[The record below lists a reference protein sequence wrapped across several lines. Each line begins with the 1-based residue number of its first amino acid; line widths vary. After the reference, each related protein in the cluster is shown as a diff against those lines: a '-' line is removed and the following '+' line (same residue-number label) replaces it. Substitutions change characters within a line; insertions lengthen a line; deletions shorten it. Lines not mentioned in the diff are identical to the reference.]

1 MLQLDFT
8 MAAIDD
14 DQSGEVKFDEL
25 MLWLISLGCIS
36 KEQLMPTPTTSRDS
50 AQRFGDGRGDGEETR

>member
-36 KEQLMPTPTTSRDS
+36 KEQLMATPTTSRDS
-50 AQRFGDGRGDGEETR
+50 AQGFGDDCGDRQET

>member
-36 KEQLMPTPTTSRDS
+36 KEQLMAT
-50 AQRFGDGRGDGEETR
+50 QET